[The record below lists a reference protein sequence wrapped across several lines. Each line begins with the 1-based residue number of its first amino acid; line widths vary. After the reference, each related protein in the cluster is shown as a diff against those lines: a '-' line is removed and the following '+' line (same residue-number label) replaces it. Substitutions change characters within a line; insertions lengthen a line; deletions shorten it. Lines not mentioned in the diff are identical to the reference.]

1 MFSRAVLLNALS
13 RTVFFNLYGIRID
26 LKYINFYSLDLVCMN
41 DNYLQ
46 LYKNVWK
53 FFEISSDWLYIY
65 IYIKHTIR

>member
-46 LYKNVWK
+46 LYKNV
-53 FFEISSDWLYIY
+53 
-65 IYIKHTIR
+65 